1 MIAINIFWYIAL
13 FPGRLGYDYSLAI
26 RIMQRGESTDWWT
39 ASYWWFLR
47 LTTFDGKTIALSSLL
62 TLLVLS
68 TSLHWFIFSL
78 PSQARNLKISFLIM
92 LLTPI
97 YGGFAVNVTHDV
109 FQASGIL
116 LLIGIQIRIF
126 RKIDIAF
133 RHRLILESSA
143 AILLLTTKSGFLIIT
158 ANIIIILLQRR
169 FKLSILIVSISL
181 VFNLV
186 SGFGVTHGKNPGIF
200 FLVAGDLKCV
210 TQHVEARISAAEWL
224 ELEKIASIEKWK
236 TSVPCWYLDDS
247 LAILGDTELKNMKR
261 DLQTAKLYAS
271 IVFKNPAI
279 VVMAHLHRASMAL
292 PPPFFHGPD
301 NQVILDPK
309 VPIGLGTNI
318 ALQSGPELLHPSIDE
333 PSVNP
338 DIALLKPIE
347 AVAQLPIFLVNQAS
361 WFWGWGGLWL
371 WPIFIYF
378 IHEMKIR
385 KMKYILQVSAP
396 IVTIHFFLVILSPA
410 PLGRYVMGTILT
422 GVTLT
427 ILMLVNYCNRPVVKN

>member
-1 MIAINIFWYIAL
+1 
-13 FPGRLGYDYSLAI
+13 
-26 RIMQRGESTDWWT
+26 
-39 ASYWWFLR
+39 
-47 LTTFDGKTIALSSLL
+47 
-62 TLLVLS
+62 
-68 TSLHWFIFSL
+68 
-78 PSQARNLKISFLIM
+78 M

-116 LLIGIQIRIF
+116 LLLGIQIRIF
-126 RKIDIAF
+126 RKVDIIF
-133 RHRLILESSA
+133 RHRLVLESSA
-143 AILLLTTKSGFLIIT
+143 AILLLTTKSGFLILGV
-158 ANIIIILLQRR
+158 NLLVILLQKR
-169 FKLSILIVSISL
+169 FKLSILVLSISL
-181 VFNLV
+181 FFSLI
-186 SGFGVTHGKNPGIF
+186 SSFGVTHGKNPGVF

-210 TQHVEARISAAEWL
+210 AQHAEARISAAEWL

-247 LAILGDTELKNMKR
+247 LAILGDVELKNMKR
-261 DLQTAKLYAS
+261 DLPTAKLYAS

-338 DIALLKPIE
+338 DIPILKPIE

-385 KMKYILQVSAP
+385 KMRNILQVSAP

-427 ILMLVNYCNRPVVKN
+427 ILMLVNYFNRPVIKN